1 MKTIAQC
8 KIEIDQQNLYQMI
21 RVGREEVGC
30 CLRGTRLAVEYIEIL
45 IKHYQ
50 QIDIVINTKTISKNY
65 KIFVLRPR
73 VKKTALVESSFNH
86 QQYEGSAFCSFFIV
100 FIRFHG

>member
-8 KIEIDQQNLYQMI
+8 KIEIDQLNVYQMI

-65 KIFVLRPR
+65 KIFSDR
-73 VKKTALVESSFNH
+73 
-86 QQYEGSAFCSFFIV
+86 G
-100 FIRFHG
+100 

>member
-8 KIEIDQQNLYQMI
+8 KIEIYQQNLYQMI
-21 RVGREEVGC
+21 RVGREEVGG
-30 CLRGTRLAVEYIEIL
+30 CLRATRLAVEYIEIL

-65 KIFVLRPR
+65 KIFVLRGEKNCTR
-73 VKKTALVESSFNH
+73 WIFV
-86 QQYEGSAFCSFFIV
+86 
-100 FIRFHG
+100 